1 MNRYFS
7 SISRSTLWCVF
18 LYFLVVLFL
27 PAASAKETT
36 LPLGSTILFW
46 TPEQQLEG
54 YKSIDKTFPVR
65 EIKAST
71 KPLVLHSKPMDTGGL
86 SYRVGSEDFSL
97 GDYIERQKLVG
108 LLVVHK
114 GNIVLEKYS
123 YGNDENSPWI
133 SFSIAK
139 SVTSML
145 LGAAIADGFI
155 TSTDD
160 LVTDYLPRLKG
171 SAYAGTKIKD
181 VLQMASGVG
190 WNEDYSDPES
200 DVAKAA
206 DLNAMDLFDYLNK
219 LPVAARPGEVFNYN
233 TGETNLVGAIVRA
246 AVGNN
251 LATYLER
258 KIWQPFGMESDASWV
273 IDPRYGAELGGCC
286 INATL
291 RDYARIGL
299 FSMAD
304 GVLADGTRIL
314 PEGWMLAS
322 TTPSAANEGYGYLWW
337 LSPEGVY
344 AARGIFGQLIWIN
357 PETETI
363 IVAHSAWPEAVGK
376 ESGIHRQAFIE
387 ALHAA
392 VNN

>member
-1 MNRYFS
+1 M
-7 SISRSTLWCVF
+7 
-18 LYFLVVLFL
+18 
-27 PAASAKETT
+27 K
-36 LPLGSTILFW
+36 
-46 TPEQQLEG
+46 G
-54 YKSIDKTFPVR
+54 YKSIDQIFPVR
-65 EIKAST
+65 EIKASAE
-71 KPLVLHSKPMDTGGL
+71 PRVLSSKPMDFGGL
-86 SYRVGSEDFSL
+86 SYTVGAEVFTL

-155 TSTDD
+155 ASTED

-171 SAYAGTKIKD
+171 SAYDGAKIKD
-181 VLQMASGVG
+181 VLHMASGVA

-206 DLNAMDLFDYLNK
+206 DLNAMDLFNYLNK

-304 GVLADGTRIL
+304 GVLADGSRIL
-314 PEGWMLAS
+314 PEGWMQVS
-322 TTPSAANEGYGYLWW
+322 TTPSASNEAYGYLWW
-337 LSPEGVY
+337 LYPKGVY

-363 IVAHSAWPEAVGK
+363 IVAHSAWSKAVDE

>member
-1 MNRYFS
+1 MNRCFS
-7 SISRSTLWCVF
+7 DSNRSQSWCVF
-18 LYFLVVLFL
+18 LWLMVVLFS
-27 PAASAKETT
+27 PAVLAKETKSA
-36 LPLGSTILFW
+36 PVSSVLFW
-46 TPEQQLEG
+46 TPEQQLKG
-54 YKSIDKTFPVR
+54 YKSIDKAFPVR
-65 EIKAST
+65 EIKASS
-71 KPLVLHSKPMDTGGL
+71 KPLVLQRKPMVLGKL
-86 SYRVGSEDFSL
+86 RYRIGSEEFSL
-97 GDYIERQKLVG
+97 DDYIERQKLVG

-123 YGNDENSPWI
+123 YGNDENSRWI

-145 LGAAIADGFI
+145 LGAAIADGFVA
-155 TSTDD
+155 SVDD
-160 LVTDYLPRLKG
+160 LITDYLPQLKG

-181 VLQMASGVG
+181 VLHMASGVG

-206 DLNAMDLFDYLNK
+206 DLNAMDLFNYLNK
-219 LPVAARPGEVFNYN
+219 LPVAARPGEVFNYS

-251 LATYLER
+251 LSTYLER

-273 IDPRYGAELGGCC
+273 IDDKYGAELGGCC

-299 FSMAD
+299 FAMAD
-304 GVLADGTRIL
+304 GVLTDGTRIL
-314 PEGWMLAS
+314 PEGWMQAS
-322 TTPSAANEGYGYLWW
+322 TTPSASNEAYGYLWW
-337 LSPEGVY
+337 LSTDGVY

-363 IVAHSAWPEAVGK
+363 IVAHSAWSQAVGE